1 MIIDL
6 HTHVWAN
13 LDQLGPELA
22 SRRRRQAAGNGTQL
36 DASPAAHERAMG
48 CVDGAVVLGF
58 RADRVGA
65 RIPNEFIAGF
75 AAKDPR
81 RRVGIAGIDPMSE
94 DVLDELDTAVGLG
107 LVGVTVSPSSQGF
120 HPAHSGAMRVYE
132 RCAELALPI
141 FVTMEEPL
149 TAAAVLEFARP
160 GAWDEVARA
169 LPTLPLVIA
178 QAGHPWIDEAL
189 WLVGK
194 HDRVYAD
201 LSGVTSRPWQLYNA
215 LLSASSMGVMDK
227 LLFGSGFP
235 NFSPAR
241 AIESVYSVNAYSHG
255 TQLPSIP
262 RSALGAI
269 VEKDSLACL
278 GINSEMD
285 SVQRVDRDH
294 EDVESPVVEVI
305 RVAETAATEFEGGRG
320 PDAEGSAGPGPADT
334 PDGPG
339 SADSGSPDDGERL

>member
-22 SRRRRQAAGNGTQL
+22 SRRRRHAAGNGTQL

-81 RRVGIAGIDPMSE
+81 RRVGIAGIDPMSD
-94 DVLDELDTAVGLG
+94 DVLDEIDAAVGMG
-107 LVGVTVSPSSQGF
+107 LVGVTVSPASQGF
-120 HPAHSGAMRVYE
+120 HPAHSEAMRVYE
-132 RCAELALPI
+132 RCAELALPL

-169 LPTLPLVIA
+169 LPTLPMVIS
-178 QAGHPWIDEAL
+178 QVGHPWIDEAL
-189 WLVGK
+189 VLVGK

-201 LSGVTSRPWQLYNA
+201 LSGVATRPWQLYNT

-235 NFSPAR
+235 NFSPTR

-262 RSALGAI
+262 RSALRAI

-278 GINSEMD
+278 GINSEMAAA
-285 SVQRVDRDH
+285 QREDREEH
-294 EDVESPVVEVI
+294 ALETPVVEVV
-305 RVAETAATEFEGGRG
+305 RVPESSERPVEVASSPEADGSSESGPAESFEGR
-320 PDAEGSAGPGPADT
+320 DSGPGR
-334 PDGPG
+334 DG
-339 SADSGSPDDGERL
+339 GEPR

>member
-22 SRRRRQAAGNGTQL
+22 FRRRRQAAGNGAQL

-48 CVDGAVVLGF
+48 CVHGAVILGF
-58 RADRVGA
+58 RADRIGA

-81 RRVGIAGIDPMSE
+81 RRVGIAGIDPMSD
-94 DVLDELDTAVGLG
+94 DVFDELDTAVGLG

-120 HPAHSGAMRVYE
+120 HPAHSEAMRVYE

-160 GAWDEVARA
+160 GAWDEVARS
-169 LPTLPLVIA
+169 LPTLPLVIG

-189 WLVGK
+189 VLVGK

-201 LSGVTSRPWQLYNA
+201 LSGVTSRPWQLYNT

-262 RSALGAI
+262 RSALGQI

-278 GINSEMD
+278 GINSEMAPEEP
-285 SVQRVDRDH
+285 VDREYD
-294 EDVESPVVEVI
+294 EIETPVVEVV
-305 RVAETAATEFEGGRG
+305 RVADTSGTQVEVASG
-320 PDAEGSAGPGPADT
+320 PDADGLAGPGPGDT
-334 PDGPG
+334 PDGTD
-339 SADSGSPDDGERL
+339 SAEPGSPDNGERL

>member
-13 LDQLGPELA
+13 LDQLGPDLA
-22 SRRRRQAAGNGTQL
+22 SRRRSRAAGNGTQL

-81 RRVGIAGIDPMSE
+81 RRVGIAGIDPMSS
-94 DVLDELDTAVGLG
+94 DVLDEIETAVGLG
-107 LVGVTVSPSSQGF
+107 LVGVTVSPAIQGF
-120 HPAHSGAMRVYE
+120 HPTHSAAMRVYE

-141 FVTMEEPL
+141 FVTVQEPL
-149 TAAAVLEFARP
+149 TATTVLEFARP

-169 LPTLPLVIA
+169 LPSLPIVIG
-178 QAGHPWIDEAL
+178 QLGHPWIDEAL
-189 WLVGK
+189 LLVGK
-194 HDRVYAD
+194 HEHVFAD
-201 LSGVTSRPWQLYNA
+201 ISGVVARPWQLYNS

-235 NFSPAR
+235 NDSPAR
-241 AIESVYSVNAYSHG
+241 AIESLYSVNAYSHG
-255 TQLPSIP
+255 TQLPSIA
-262 RSALGAI
+262 RTSLRAI
-269 VEKDSLACL
+269 VERDSLACL
-278 GINSEMD
+278 GINAEIASSRPTTDE
-285 SVQRVDRDH
+285 Q
-294 EDVESPVVEVI
+294 EQQTEAPVVEV
-305 RVAETAATEFEGGRG
+305 VRG
-320 PDAEGSAGPGPADT
+320 PTADPT
-334 PDGPG
+334 EI
-339 SADSGSPDDGERL
+339 SGS

>member
-22 SRRRRQAAGNGTQL
+22 SRRRKHAAGNGTQL

-58 RADRVGA
+58 RADRLGA

-81 RRVGIAGIDPMSE
+81 RRVGIAGIDPMSN
-94 DVLDELDTAVGLG
+94 DVMDEIDAAVGMG
-107 LVGVTVSPSSQGF
+107 LVGVTVSPATQGF
-120 HPAHSGAMRVYE
+120 HPAHSEAMRVYE
-132 RCAELALPI
+132 RCAELALPL
-141 FVTMEEPL
+141 FVAMEEPL

-169 LPTLPLVIA
+169 LPTLPMVIS
-178 QAGHPWIDEAL
+178 QVGHPWIDEAL
-189 WLVGK
+189 VLVGK

-201 LSGVTSRPWQLYNA
+201 LSGVTTRPWQLYNT

-235 NFSPAR
+235 NFSPTR

-278 GINSEMD
+278 GINSEMAAAH
-285 SVQRVDRDH
+285 RVDREEH
-294 EDVESPVVEVI
+294 ALETPVVEVV
-305 RVAETAATEFEGGRG
+305 RVSEPAESPVEITSGADADG
-320 PDAEGSAGPGPADT
+320 PAEPAPADSPDRRDAGPER
-334 PDGPG
+334 DG
-339 SADSGSPDDGERL
+339 GELL

>member
-6 HTHVWAN
+6 HTNVWAN

-22 SRRRRQAAGNGTQL
+22 SRRRSRAAGNSTQL

-65 RIPNEFIAGF
+65 RVPNEFIAGF

-81 RRVGIAGIDPMSE
+81 RRVGVAGIDPMSS
-94 DVLDELDTAVGLG
+94 DVMDEIEAAVGLG
-107 LVGVTVSPSSQGF
+107 LIGVTVSPASQGF
-120 HPAHSGAMRVYE
+120 HPTHSDAMLVYE
-132 RCAELALPI
+132 RCAELALPL
-141 FVTMEEPL
+141 FVTVEEPL
-149 TAAAVLEFARP
+149 TAATVLEFARP

-169 LPTLPLVIA
+169 LPSMPIVIG
-178 QAGHPWIDEAL
+178 QIGHPWIDEAL
-189 WLVGK
+189 LLVGK
-194 HDRVYAD
+194 HERVFAD
-201 LSGVTSRPWQLYNA
+201 ISGVAARPWQLYNA

-235 NFSPAR
+235 NESPAS
-241 AIESVYSVNAYSHG
+241 AIESLYSVNAYSHG

-262 RSALGAI
+262 RSALRAI

-278 GINSEMD
+278 GINAEIASSRPTTDEE
-285 SVQRVDRDH
+285 
-294 EDVESPVVEVI
+294 EDQAEAPVVEVV
-305 RVAETAATEFEGGRG
+305 RGSTADPSET
-320 PDAEGSAGPGPADT
+320 
-334 PDGPG
+334 
-339 SADSGSPDDGERL
+339 SGS

>member
-6 HTHVWAN
+6 NTHVWAN

-22 SRRRRQAAGNGTQL
+22 SRRRRMAAGNGGQNGTQL

-81 RRVGIAGIDPMSE
+81 RRIGVAGIDPMSD
-94 DVLDELDTAVGLG
+94 DVLDEIEAAVGIG
-107 LVGVTVSPSSQGF
+107 LVGVTVSPAIQGF
-120 HPAHSGAMRVYE
+120 HPAHSKAMRAYE
-132 RCAELALPI
+132 RCTELALPL
-141 FVTMEEPL
+141 FVTVHEPL

-160 GAWDEVARA
+160 GSWDEVARSHPS
-169 LPTLPLVIA
+169 LPIVIG
-178 QAGHPWIDEAL
+178 QIGHPWIDEAL
-189 WLVGK
+189 LLVGK
-194 HDRVYAD
+194 HERVYAD
-201 LSGVTSRPWQLYNA
+201 ISGVAARPWQLYNA

-235 NFSPAR
+235 NNSPAS
-241 AIESVYSVNAYSHG
+241 AIESMYSVNAYSHG
-255 TQLPSIP
+255 TQLPTIP
-262 RSALGAI
+262 RSSLRAI

-278 GINSEMD
+278 GINTELPASPRTHD
-285 SVQRVDRDH
+285 
-294 EDVESPVVEVI
+294 EDEVETPVVEVV
-305 RVAETAATEFEGGRG
+305 RVTEPIPGRPSG
-320 PDAEGSAGPGPADT
+320 TPDAAGQSGDSEASPGP
-334 PDGPG
+334 
-339 SADSGSPDDGERL
+339 EMF